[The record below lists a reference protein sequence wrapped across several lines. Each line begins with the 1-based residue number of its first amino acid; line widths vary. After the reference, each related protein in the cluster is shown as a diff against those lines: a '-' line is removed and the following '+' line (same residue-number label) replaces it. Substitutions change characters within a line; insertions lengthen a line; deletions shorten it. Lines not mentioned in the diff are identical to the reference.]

1 MKGKNNNKKDR
12 KRQMENKTKNTCI
25 HFSFHQHRN
34 YGNYTQKKEKKS
46 SQINKENAKNKET
59 RQNKQCF
66 LSSCQKRGTK
76 LPVTHLPDLNFLVP
90 CKNITVH

>member
-46 SQINKENAKNKET
+46 SQINRKKMPKIKKPDKINSVFCPVAKKGV
-59 RQNKQCF
+59 QSFQ
-66 LSSCQKRGTK
+66 
-76 LPVTHLPDLNFLVP
+76 
-90 CKNITVH
+90 